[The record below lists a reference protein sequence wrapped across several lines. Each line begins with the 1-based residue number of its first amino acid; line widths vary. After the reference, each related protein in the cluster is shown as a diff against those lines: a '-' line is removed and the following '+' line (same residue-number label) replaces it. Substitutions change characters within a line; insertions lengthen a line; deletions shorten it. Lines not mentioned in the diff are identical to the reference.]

1 MSRVMAR
8 RGIDANGVTLHAVNQ
23 ARDALADVLYQE
35 RPDLQQLDQGYAKLA
50 DEQRSVNRLLP
61 IVQRSRATYAA
72 NKGIGGSPSLPPLS
86 TRSAATAAID
96 AILSPKI
103 SPAVANARAATLMT
117 PGTTVQSLLDAAPYS
132 SVAGRA
138 ALAAGKGVRAGIATS
153 LPSALR
159 GLLFPQQDDEQQQ
172 QQP

>member
-1 MSRVMAR
+1 M
-8 RGIDANGVTLHAVNQ
+8 L
-23 ARDALADVLYQE
+23 L
-35 RPDLQQLDQGYAKLA
+35 RP
-50 DEQRSVNRLLP
+50 
-61 IVQRSRATYAA
+61 
-72 NKGIGGSPSLPPLS
+72 PP
-86 TRSAATAAID
+86 ID